1 MRIQDLLAAAAVAAL
16 VSSSAFAA
24 QPADRNDNSPGNGW
38 AKGQDSRGAPGPV
51 AGAGLPFLLLA
62 GGYVLLR
69 RYRSRKPD

>member
-1 MRIQDLLAAAAVAAL
+1 MRIQNLVAAAAVAAL
-16 VSSSAFAA
+16 VSSPAFAA
-24 QPADRNDNSPGNGW
+24 QQDTGRP
-38 AKGQDSRGAPGPV
+38 KGQDSRGASGPV